1 MFCFSTFQSPANN
14 SINYSCVISWASR
27 DNQRST
33 CNFIWDIKGSYLF
46 STRKT
51 FAQVNSRLMEF
62 LMEWL
67 LALGLKEFLVECATA
82 FVKSEVILYRMS
94 NIIQYANESFV
105 FVLVAIKTTSWY
117 KFIISLTNLNL
128 PDKDLLHQ
136 WKILRKSCWKWSNL
150 RHN

>member
-67 LALGLKEFLVECATA
+67 LALGLKEFLVECATVC
-82 FVKSEVILYRMS
+82 VKSEVQLYNIYQCKAFYPKYYKNYAYAWFLDKNMKNTLKNRKFSILPWQTKRPHK
-94 NIIQYANESFV
+94 QQ
-105 FVLVAIKTTSWY
+105 K
-117 KFIISLTNLNL
+117 
-128 PDKDLLHQ
+128 
-136 WKILRKSCWKWSNL
+136 
-150 RHN
+150 